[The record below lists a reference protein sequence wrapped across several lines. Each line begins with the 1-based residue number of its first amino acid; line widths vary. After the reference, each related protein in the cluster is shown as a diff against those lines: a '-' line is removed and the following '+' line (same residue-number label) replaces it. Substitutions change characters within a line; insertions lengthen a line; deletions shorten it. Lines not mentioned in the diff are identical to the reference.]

1 MVEKME
7 QIYEIKIVA
16 VENMPPY
23 IRADIMANV
32 KKRGGDFAKNFKGF
46 AKVTY
51 VTNSPKSI
59 KSIEPIS
66 GTIIDFYNA
75 ITQSKGIVIPEF

>member
-1 MVEKME
+1 ME

-16 VENMPPY
+16 IENMPQY
-23 IRADIMANV
+23 IRSKIIADVI
-32 KKRGGDFAKNFKGF
+32 KRGGSFKENFKGF

-59 KSIEPIS
+59 KSIEPIT
-66 GTIIDFYNA
+66 GTIIDFYDN
-75 ITQSKGIVIPEF
+75 ITQSTGVVIPEF

>member
-1 MVEKME
+1 ME

-16 VENMPPY
+16 IESMPQY
-23 IRADIMANV
+23 IRSKIIADV
-32 KKRGGDFAKNFKGF
+32 TKRGGEFKKDFKGF

-59 KSIEPIS
+59 KSIEPII
-66 GTIIDFYNA
+66 GTIGDFYNS
-75 ITQSKGIVIPEF
+75 ITRTDGIVIPEF